1 MIYTLTVLCRQN
13 LIATPVRRNVHILS
27 DTGQF
32 NVSVFGTDEHLEID
46 LNLKYQTFVN
56 E

>member
-1 MIYTLTVLCRQN
+1 MIYTLTVLCCQN

-27 DTGQF
+27 DTGKF
-32 NVSVFGTDEHLEID
+32 NASLVGTDEHSEID
-46 LNLKYQTFVN
+46 LNLKYKTFVN